1 MSERDGR
8 TLPYYREAHCASEEH
23 TPALA
28 RALSTDQRG
37 SGARFLRVVR
47 VADGL
52 AQARL

>member
-8 TLPYYREAHCASEEH
+8 TLPYYREARCASEH

-28 RALSTDQRG
+28 SALSIDQRG
-37 SGARFLRVVR
+37 LGARFLRVVR